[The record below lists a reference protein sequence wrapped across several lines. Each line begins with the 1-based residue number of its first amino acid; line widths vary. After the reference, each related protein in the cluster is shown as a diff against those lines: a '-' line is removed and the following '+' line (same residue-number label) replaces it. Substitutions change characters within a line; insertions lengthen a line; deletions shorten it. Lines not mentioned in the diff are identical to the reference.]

1 MYCFSGINGE
11 PMSSDN
17 LKSEKDVDYSKL
29 QMLLREGRWEEADY
43 ETYIVMLEVVDRR
56 EGDWIRP
63 DEMKSFPSG
72 HLIIIN
78 NLWTKHS
85 NGKFGFSIQKKI
97 YESIRNS
104 FQDINEYPQTESP
117 TMQQPQLFANESVE
131 FVKRVG
137 WQVDR
142 YKDLTF
148 DIKKAPDGHL
158 PGCWAFRF
166 FGFGWYLLSR
176 KEI

>member
-1 MYCFSGINGE
+1 MKAFPAN
-11 PMSSDN
+11 D
-17 LKSEKDVDYSKL
+17 
-29 QMLLREGRWEEADY
+29 LL
-43 ETYIVMLEVVDRR
+43 
-56 EGDWIRP
+56 
-63 DEMKSFPSG
+63 
-72 HLIIIN
+72 IIN

-85 NGKFGFSIQKKI
+85 SGKFGFSIQKQI
-97 YESIRNS
+97 YESIRKS
-104 FQDINEYPQTESP
+104 FQSIDESP
-117 TMQQPQLFANESVE
+117 HTKSSAVQQTQLFSNESVE

-148 DIKKAPDGHL
+148 DLQKAPEGHL

-176 KEI
+176 KEL